1 MLFFIDETWQTVAG
15 RPVGA
20 LGAVG
25 IPRAQY
31 NGFCREIWQIKKNVL
46 GAKELSDGEIKGT
59 NSFAR
64 SAFHKREGAGFSK
77 LLQAAEETLAAV
89 PKYHGYAFAIWTTHE
104 EWLLLRNP
112 NPQALSPIYQEML
125 KDFRRC
131 MRTLPSGSEGQ
142 LLFDNRGTSEDLSAA
157 CAIQNFIVRVSPDW
171 RRRFMQTPHF
181 TLSAVSPGLQA
192 ADLIAYL
199 AAHRHD
205 PSYRPELADYWR
217 SVEKIAFATKRSG
230 PARRAVDVI
239 PEKPKKGAKKG
250 PGEAKPPKRR

>member
-1 MLFFIDETWQTVAG
+1 MLFFIDETWQEVAG
-15 RPVGA
+15 QSVGA

-31 NGFCREIWQIKKNVL
+31 NGFCREVWQIKKNVL

-59 NSFAR
+59 NSFAK
-64 SAFHKREGAGFSK
+64 SAFRKREGAGFSR
-77 LLQAAEETLAAV
+77 LLQAAEETLAAI
-89 PKYHGYAFAIWTTHE
+89 PKYDGYAFAIWTTHE

-112 NPQALSPIYQEML
+112 NPQALSPIYQELL

-131 MRTLPSGSEGQ
+131 MRTLPAGSEGQ

-199 AAHRHD
+199 AAHRQNPDH
-205 PSYRPELADYWR
+205 RPELADYWR
-217 SVEKIAFATKRSG
+217 SVEQIAFATKRSG
-230 PARRAVDVI
+230 PALRAVDTI
-239 PEKPKKGAKKG
+239 PKPGKRQKKRAGGSKL
-250 PGEAKPPKRR
+250 PKRR

>member
-1 MLFFIDETWQTVAG
+1 MCDRL
-15 RPVGA
+15 
-20 LGAVG
+20 AV
-25 IPRAQY
+25 
-31 NGFCREIWQIKKNVL
+31 V
-46 GAKELSDGEIKGT
+46 
-59 NSFAR
+59 
-64 SAFHKREGAGFSK
+64 
-77 LLQAAEETLAAV
+77 
-89 PKYHGYAFAIWTTHE
+89 
-104 EWLLLRNP
+104 
-112 NPQALSPIYQEML
+112 
-125 KDFRRC
+125 
-131 MRTLPSGSEGQ
+131 GQ

-230 PARRAVDVI
+230 PALRAVDVI

-250 PGEAKPPKRR
+250 SGEAKPPKRR

>member
-1 MLFFIDETWQTVAG
+1 VLFFIDETWQTING

-20 LGAVG
+20 LGAIG
-25 IPRAQY
+25 IPRRQY
-31 NGFCREIWQIKKNVL
+31 NAFCREIFAIKQNVL

-59 NSFAR
+59 NSFAK
-64 SAFHKREGAGFSK
+64 SAFHKREGTGSSR
-77 LLQAAEETLAAV
+77 LLQAAEETLAAI

-104 EWLLLRNP
+104 DWLLLRNP
-112 NPQALSPIYQEML
+112 NPQALSPVYQELL

-171 RRRFMQTPHF
+171 RRSFMQTPHF

-205 PSYRPELADYWR
+205 PTHRPELSDYWTR
-217 SVEKIAFATKRSG
+217 VEKIAFATKRLG
-230 PARRAVDVI
+230 PALRAVDTI
-239 PEKPKKGAKKG
+239 PETAKQHKKRAGGSKL
-250 PGEAKPPKRR
+250 PKRR